1 MVADAIVIDV
11 LVDLLFARELFGDF
25 EGFPDGAGVSTTT
38 TDIVDLGNAWC
49 LEKLL
54 DETCHVMGVDV
65 VADLFAFITKDTVF
79 PAFEVALDE
88 VRKET
93 VQLDAG
99 VVGPSQATAT

>member
-1 MVADAIVIDV
+1 VVSDAVVINV
-11 LVDLLFARELFGDF
+11 LIDLLLTGELLSNF

-54 DETCHVMGVDV
+54 DEASHVMGVDV

-79 PAFEVALDE
+79 PAFEVALDQ
-88 VRKET
+88 VGKKS
-93 VQLDAG
+93 VQLNTG
-99 VVGPSQATAT
+99 VVWPSQATAT